1 MKKEVLFEMKSP
13 YRGLFK
19 IEGYWFGEGENTIA
33 IVGAMRGDEIGQQFI
48 CARLVSELQRIERQ
62 QGVMQGCRILVIPS
76 CNPFSMNV
84 SKRFW
89 TMDGTDINR
98 MFPGYDKGETTQ
110 RIAAALFDRIKNF
123 RYGVQLASFYMPGD
137 FVPHVRMLSTTY
149 EDVETA
155 RMFGL
160 PFVTTRKPL
169 PFDTTLLN
177 YNWQIWGVKAFSV
190 YAGKTNGIDKQ
201 SSNQTIEAILRM
213 MTKTKIITARTT
225 GVGYESEV
233 FAEEQLVNVKAH
245 QAGIFYCLTEPGS
258 RAKQGEVLAH
268 ILHPY
273 DSSLLEEVKA
283 PADGTI
289 FFVHNKPLTLEH
301 AVLFKV
307 KSCDGGRG

>member
-1 MKKEVLFEMKSP
+1 MKSP

-19 IEGYWFGEGENTIA
+19 IDGYWFGEGENTVA
-33 IVGAMRGDEIGQQFI
+33 IVGSMRGDEIGQQYI
-48 CARLVSELQRIERQ
+48 CARIVAELQRIEQQ
-62 QGVMQGCRILVIPS
+62 QGLKQGCRILVIPS

-110 RIAAALFDRIKNF
+110 RIAAALFEKIKDF
-123 RYGVQLASFYMPGD
+123 KYGVQLASFYMPGD
-137 FVPHVRMLSTTY
+137 FVPHVRMLSTSY

-155 RMFGL
+155 CMFGL

-190 YAGKTNGIDKQ
+190 YAGKTNSIDKQ
-201 SSNQTIEAILRM
+201 LSNLTIEAILRM
-213 MTKTKIITARTT
+213 MSKIKVITTRTA
-225 GVGYESEV
+225 GVGYASEV
-233 FAEEQLVNVKAH
+233 FAEERLVNIKAH
-245 QAGIFYCLTEPGS
+245 QAGIFYRMVEAGS
-258 RAKQGEVLAH
+258 RVKQGDVLAQ
-268 ILHPY
+268 ILNPY
-273 DSSLLEEVKA
+273 DCSLLEEVKA

-289 FFVHNKPLTLEH
+289 FFAHNKPLTLEH
-301 AVLFKV
+301 AVLFKMMTLE
-307 KSCDGGRG
+307 